1 MQDLGDR
8 RQGWYAQVG
17 LVRAQ
22 AASAWASSQEKLG
35 RALVQWRQGFQ
46 QEYGE
51 KSEAWRQ
58 AYLNMG
64 ESKLAWVEATRE
76 KAGQAG
82 NEAILSEVG
91 ASAEDSSRN
100 AGTLLVSGMSYDAKE
115 ATVAV
120 EGLLGEVGSAEALER
135 AEADECRDRVRRSG
149 GGACGVVSR
158 HLGGE
163 DRGRGEEVCSA
174 EQEAHRAALHQY
186 HFDITIPSNSVSH
199 EYRPLNWRL

>member
-17 LVRAQ
+17 LVRAK

-64 ESKLAWVEATRE
+64 ESKLAWVAATRE

-120 EGLLGEVGSAEALER
+120 EGLLGEVGSAEALSALRRMNAGIGSGEVVVAR
-135 AEADECRDRVRRSG
+135 AGLSVDTSGARIAAEARRFV
-149 GGACGVVSR
+149 AQSR
-158 HLGGE
+158 RHIGQHYINIIL
-163 DRGRGEEVCSA
+163 
-174 EQEAHRAALHQY
+174 
-186 HFDITIPSNSVSH
+186 I
-199 EYRPLNWRL
+199 